1 MSPAEDAAML
11 LRIARRHLQAMRLN
25 LDPVYPDEKWGFQDQ
40 QALETLLKA
49 RLVMAA
55 SLEDNLKG

>member
-1 MSPAEDAAML
+1 ML